1 MKRRLLDFLVCPWCQ
16 VPFRCQAI
24 REDGDDVIEGQLT
37 CDECSHTFPIVRSIP
52 RILPSVLRPGN
63 QATSDAF
70 GWEWQ
75 HFRKLHTLE
84 VETNREQFLDWIYP
98 IEPQY
103 FKNKVVL
110 DGGCGMGR
118 FSYLASLMGAKEVI
132 AIDVSEAVEAA
143 MENCLDLSNVHI
155 VQADIYH
162 LPLRTRE
169 VRNEGDI
176 DFAFSIGVLHHL
188 PDPEAG
194 FHAQV
199 GHLRNNGS
207 IFAWVYGYENNRWVV
222 RFVNPVR
229 EHVTSRLPRP
239 ALMAFAW
246 GITLFLQPVL
256 KLFYGWLGS
265 EKGLGWVRRL
275 LPYREYMS
283 WLAQYG
289 FRHTHEVVFDH
300 LVAPTAFYIRREEFS
315 RWFTDA
321 GFEDVTITPRNGNSW
336 RGCGN
341 SSTEAT
347 SPSTQIG
354 KS

>member
-16 VPFRCQAI
+16 APFRCEATSKS
-24 REDGDDVIEGQLT
+24 GDDISEGQLT
-37 CDECSHTFPIVRSIP
+37 CETCSRTFPIVRSIP
-52 RILPSVLRPGN
+52 RILPSALRQGN

-75 HFRKLHTLE
+75 HFRRLHAQE
-84 VETNREQFLDWIYP
+84 VETNRQQFLDWIRP
-98 IEPQY
+98 IEPHY
-103 FKNKVVL
+103 FEGKVVL
-110 DGGCGMGR
+110 DAGCGMGR
-118 FSYLASLMGAKEVI
+118 FSRLASLMGAKDVI
-132 AIDVSEAVEAA
+132 AVDVSGAVEAA
-143 MENCLDLSNVHI
+143 RENCQDLNNVHI

-162 LPLRTRE
+162 LPLRTRATCS
-169 VRNEGDI
+169 EGDI
-176 DFAFSIGVLHHL
+176 EFAFSIGVLHHL

-194 FHAQV
+194 FHALV
-199 GHLRNNGS
+199 NHLRKSGS

-229 EHVTSRLPRP
+229 KHFTSRLPRP
-239 ALMAFAW
+239 MLMGLAW
-246 GITLFLQPVL
+246 GITSLLHPSL

-283 WLAQYG
+283 WLSQYG

-321 GFEDVTITPRNGNSW
+321 GFKDVAITPRNDNSW
-336 RGCGN
+336 RGWGRN
-341 SSTEAT
+341 GVVQAASTY
-347 SPSTQIG
+347 P